1 MDTELRHDI
10 GLGWVTK
17 GHLRLRINEPGSW
30 INEPAGWINEPFVQ
44 SNSSTEN
51 AYGS

>member
-17 GHLRLRINEPGSW
+17 GRLRLMINEP
-30 INEPAGWINEPFVQ
+30 EGWINEPFVQ
-44 SNSSTEN
+44 SSSAEI
-51 AYGS
+51 